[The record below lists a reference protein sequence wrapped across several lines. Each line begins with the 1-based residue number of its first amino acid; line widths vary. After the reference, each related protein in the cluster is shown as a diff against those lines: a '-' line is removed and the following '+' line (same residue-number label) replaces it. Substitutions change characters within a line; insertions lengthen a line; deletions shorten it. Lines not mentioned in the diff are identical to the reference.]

1 MNLWL
6 RNVEVRNA
14 IDGCKV
20 GRYSDC
26 GPLTEAVMFR
36 PQAVIAV
43 VVSLSLF
50 VLPTN
55 GAPAS
60 AIGTV
65 TSATG
70 ARIGAATAS
79 VGSTVF
85 VGDHLSTE
93 RFGSI
98 QVRAGAARLLL
109 SGASSAD
116 VAELKGATPAARL
129 TSGTAVFSTA
139 HARAFVL
146 HAAKADIRAKTDE
159 PTVGQI
165 TYVNDKE
172 LRVRC
177 SRGALAIT
185 VEDETQFVAEGMSY
199 RVILD
204 PDSYYA
210 TEAAAAQGPQGAGTR
225 NGRPPLRAGRSRF
238 LLIAI
243 VVIGVATGVALYEAL
258 QSPDKP

>member
-1 MNLWL
+1 
-6 RNVEVRNA
+6 
-14 IDGCKV
+14 
-20 GRYSDC
+20 
-26 GPLTEAVMFR
+26 MFR
-36 PQAVIAV
+36 PQAVLAV

-50 VLPTN
+50 VLPTY

-65 TSATG
+65 TSASG

-93 RFGSI
+93 RMGSI

-109 SGASSAD
+109 SGASAVD
-116 VAELKGATPAARL
+116 VAQPLGATPAATL
-129 TSGTAVFSTA
+129 TNGTVVFSTA
-139 HARAFVL
+139 NAKAFVL

-165 TYVNDKE
+165 TYVSNKE

-185 VEDETQFVAEGMSY
+185 VEDETQFVPEGMSY

-204 PDSYYA
+204 PDAYYA
-210 TEAAAAQGPQGAGTR
+210 SEAAQGPQGAGTR
-225 NGRPPLRAGRSRF
+225 GGRPPLRAGRSRF

-243 VVIGVATGVALYEAL
+243 IITSIATGVALYEAL
-258 QSPDKP
+258 QSPDTP

>member
-1 MNLWL
+1 
-6 RNVEVRNA
+6 
-14 IDGCKV
+14 
-20 GRYSDC
+20 
-26 GPLTEAVMFR
+26 MFR

-50 VLPTN
+50 VLPTT

-60 AIGTV
+60 AVGTV
-65 TSATG
+65 TSASG
-70 ARIGAATAS
+70 ARIGAAAAS
-79 VGSTVF
+79 VGSTIF

-93 RFGSI
+93 KLGSI
-98 QVRAGAARLLL
+98 QVRAGAARLML
-109 SGASSAD
+109 SGASAVD
-116 VAELKGATPAARL
+116 VAELQGMTPAARL
-129 TSGTAVFSTA
+129 MSGTAVFSTA
-139 HARAFVL
+139 HAKAFVL
-146 HAAKADIRAKTDE
+146 HASKADIRAKTDE

-177 SRGALAIT
+177 NRGALAIT
-185 VEDETQFVAEGMSY
+185 VEDETQFVPEGRSY

-210 TEAAAAQGPQGAGTR
+210 AEASAAQGPQGAGSR
-225 NGRPPLRAGRSRF
+225 QGRPPLRAGRSRF

-243 VVIGVATGVALYEAL
+243 IITGVATGVALYEAL

>member
-1 MNLWL
+1 
-6 RNVEVRNA
+6 
-14 IDGCKV
+14 
-20 GRYSDC
+20 
-26 GPLTEAVMFR
+26 MFR
-36 PQAVIAV
+36 PQAVLAV

-50 VLPTN
+50 VLPTY

-65 TSATG
+65 TSASG
-70 ARIGAATAS
+70 ARIGAAAAS
-79 VGSTVF
+79 VGSTIF

-93 RFGSI
+93 RSGSI

-109 SGASSAD
+109 SGASAVD
-116 VAELKGATPAARL
+116 VAELQGTTPAARL
-129 TSGTAVFSTA
+129 TSGTVVFSTA
-139 HARAFVL
+139 NARAFVL
-146 HAAKADIRAKTDE
+146 HASKANIRAKTDE

-165 TYVNDKE
+165 TYVSDKE

-177 SRGALAIT
+177 NRGALAIT
-185 VEDETQFVAEGMSY
+185 VEDETQFVPEGMSY

-210 TEAAAAQGPQGAGTR
+210 AEAAAAQGPQGAGTR

-238 LLIAI
+238 LLLAI
-243 VVIGVATGVALYEAL
+243 VITGVATGVALYEAL